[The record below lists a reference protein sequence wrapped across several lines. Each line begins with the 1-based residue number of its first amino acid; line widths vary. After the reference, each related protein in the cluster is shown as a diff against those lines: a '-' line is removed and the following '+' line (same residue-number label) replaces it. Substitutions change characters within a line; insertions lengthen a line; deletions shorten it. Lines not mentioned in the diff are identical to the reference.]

1 MLAGVLQELLVKRP
15 YGAAE
20 ADLVALEGEIGRP
33 LPPDVRAFLA
43 ISDGSEW
50 TQFPSLGVQVHA
62 VATMLGLWRVNRGV
76 LDLATDGSRERFCLD
91 GDAIVWTD
99 VTGEQ
104 APVTVA
110 QTLTEFVTRL
120 SEGWDPWP
128 LLK

>member
-1 MLAGVLQELLVKRP
+1 MTLKDLLTTRP

-20 ADLVALEGEIGRP
+20 TDLTGLEGELGRP
-33 LPPDVRAFLA
+33 LPPDLREFLA
-43 ISDGSEW
+43 VSDGSEW
-50 TQFPSLGVQVHA
+50 TKFPVLGIQVHA
-62 VATMLGLWRVNRGV
+62 VATMLGLWRVNRGLV
-76 LDLATDGSRERFCLD
+76 DVATDGSRERFCLD

-99 VTGEQ
+99 VTGDQ
-104 APVTVA
+104 PPVTVA

>member
-1 MLAGVLQELLVKRP
+1 MTLQDLLTTRP

-20 ADLVALEGEIGRP
+20 SDIAGLESEIRRS
-33 LPPDVRAFLA
+33 LPSDVRSFLLA
-43 ISDGSEW
+43 SDGSEW
-50 TQFPSLGVQVHA
+50 TKFPVLGVQVHA
-62 VATMLGLWRVNRGV
+62 VATMLGLWRVNRGM

-99 VTGEQ
+99 VTGDQ
-104 APVTVA
+104 PPVTVA